1 MKALE
6 GISSLLFQG
15 DSITDSGRKD
25 SPDGL
30 GFGYV
35 SVIAGILGSEKR
47 YAGLRV
53 MNRGIGG
60 DRTAEL
66 LARWDA
72 DCAALKPD
80 ALSLMVG
87 VNDVWRLRGEW
98 NGQAHIP
105 PAAFKANYESLVDR
119 ALSAGVKRLI
129 LMSPTT
135 IENEKDAEL
144 SSLLDE
150 ESAIVRGI
158 AKRMKAVYVPAREE
172 QKRLLRERP
181 DILWTQDGCHPSA
194 AGHAAIALTWLRAT
208 RALG

>member
-1 MKALE
+1 MRTLA

-30 GFGYV
+30 GWGYV
-35 SVIAGILGSEKR
+35 SIIAGALAAKNR

-53 MNRGIGG
+53 LNRGVGG

-66 LARWDA
+66 LARWDE
-72 DCAALKPD
+72 DCVALKPE

-105 PAAFKANYESLVDR
+105 PGIFKANYEALVDR
-119 ALSAGVKRLI
+119 ALASGVKRLI

-135 IENEKDAEL
+135 IENEKDGEL

-150 ESAIVRGI
+150 EAAIVRGI
-158 AKRMKAVYVPAREE
+158 AERTKAVYVPAREE
-172 QKRLLRERP
+172 QKRVISERK
-181 DILWTQDGCHPSA
+181 DFLWTVDGCHPSL
-194 AGHAAIALTWLRAT
+194 AGHALIALTWLKAT
-208 RALG
+208 GALR